1 MRQPLS
7 QPIESDLVTGV
18 NVRDAIDS
26 FARYLRARNLS
37 PKTIETYCEA
47 SRQLADFLEAKGMP
61 SDIGAIRR
69 EHVQTWITDL
79 LDRFKPATARN
90 RFLGVQ
96 QLFRFLVEEDE
107 LRASPLAKVQP
118 PKVPEEPPPI
128 LKDEELKALLATCR
142 GTDFESRRDT
152 AIMRV
157 FLDTGARL
165 SEVADLGHGE
175 NAENPVDLVQG
186 VAMVLGKG
194 RRPRLLHLGAQTV
207 RAIDR
212 YLRVRSH
219 HPKAHLPRLW
229 VGHSG
234 RLSDSGIAQMIRRR
248 GEQAGIKGLHPHAFR
263 HLFAH
268 DWLSAGGGE
277 SDLLRLAGW
286 KSRSMLE
293 RYGASAATERAI
305 AAHARLARG
314 DRL

>member
-1 MRQPLS
+1 MRQP
-7 QPIESDLVTGV
+7 PAIEADLLTGV

-26 FARYLRARNLS
+26 FERHLRARNLS
-37 PKTIETYCEA
+37 ANTLSTYLGSA
-47 SRQLADFLEAKGMP
+47 RNLADFLEAKGMP
-61 SDIGAIRR
+61 QDIGAIRR
-69 EHVQTWITDL
+69 EHIESWITDL
-79 LDRFKPATARN
+79 LAHGKASTARS
-90 RFLGVQ
+90 RFLGAQ
-96 QLFRFLVEEDE
+96 ALFRFLMEDDE
-107 LRASPLAKVQP
+107 LTASPLAKIQP
-118 PKVPEEPPPI
+118 PKVPEESPAI
-128 LKDEELKALLATCR
+128 IKEEELKKLLATCK

-194 RRPRLLHLGAQTV
+194 RRPRLLHLGAQTI

-219 HPKAHLPRLW
+219 HPKAHLPYLW
-229 VGHSG
+229 LGHSG

-248 GEQAGIKGLHPHAFR
+248 GEQAGIKGLHPHLFR
-263 HLFAH
+263 HTYAS
-268 DWLSAGGGE
+268 DWLAAGGQE
-277 SDLLRLAGW
+277 TDLMRLAGW
-286 KSRSMLE
+286 RSRSMLE

>member
-1 MRQPLS
+1 MRQP
-7 QPIESDLVTGV
+7 PNAAIEADLVTGV
-18 NVRDAIDS
+18 NVRDAIES
-26 FARYLRARNLS
+26 FSHRLRARNLS
-37 PKTIETYCEA
+37 ERTIGTYTES

-61 SDIGAIRR
+61 TDIGAIRR

-96 QLFRFLVEEDE
+96 QLFRFLVDEDE
-107 LRASPLAKVQP
+107 LRASPLTKVQP
-118 PKVPEEPPPI
+118 PQVPEDPPPI

-186 VAMVLGKG
+186 IAMVLGKG
-194 RRPRLLHLGAQTV
+194 RRPRLLHLGAQTI
-207 RAIDR
+207 RSIDR

-219 HPKAHLPRLW
+219 HPKAHLPYLW

-234 RLSDSGIAQMIRRR
+234 RLSDSGLAQMIRRR
-248 GEQAGIKGLHPHAFR
+248 GEQAGIRGLHPHAFR

-268 DWLSAGGGE
+268 DWLQAGGGE

-286 KSRSMLE
+286 RSRSMLE